1 MKIGKNSSAPAGLL
15 SDVSDVS
22 DEGLVADAACGERG
36 RASGDL
42 GTLSADVAGEA
53 YEDVR
58 GVELFTRSIERKTID
73 TQLI

>member
-22 DEGLVADAACGERG
+22 DEGLVADACGERG

-73 TQLI
+73 TQRI